1 MLTGYVFCAPL
12 QTKKAKEI
20 VQKYFDTV
28 YYRFSGSRKILSD
41 NGTEFKNRVFEDIV
55 KKLGCEV
62 RVYSPPYRPQSNG
75 RKECFH
81 KFLKVCMG
89 KHINP
94 RLEWDEVIPMATT
107 AYNFS
112 PHTTSKERLFFLM
125 FSRDPLTGLKKL
137 LGDTVRYLG
146 ENGGR
151 LDLTVLQNTYQLAAQ
166 NVQKAREKAEG
177 KEPLI
182 PSIFQSGNLVTS
194 RDHMAK
200 AFKPKYKGEY
210 RIVKMLGKTQVL
222 LRNARGEEMKH
233 HATHIKKTN
242 PVEETVDKIPD
253 FKKFGRAVKLHFNPD
268 IVPNLGWEYKAAE
281 VSIIICSEKCTFS
294 MKWKLISKILI
305 LHSCMKFIY
314 SNKPQKMLRV
324 LNRYHKVMR
333 CLCNTNTNN
342 VGLSSIVV

>member
-1 MLTGYVFCAPL
+1 
-12 QTKKAKEI
+12 
-20 VQKYFDTV
+20 
-28 YYRFSGSRKILSD
+28 
-41 NGTEFKNRVFEDIV
+41 
-55 KKLGCEV
+55 
-62 RVYSPPYRPQSNG
+62 
-75 RKECFH
+75 
-81 KFLKVCMG
+81 MG

-107 AYNFS
+107 TYNFF
-112 PHTTSKERLFFLM
+112 PHTTSKERPFFLK
-125 FSRDPLTGLKKL
+125 FGHDPLVGLEKL
-137 LGDTVRYLG
+137 LGNTVRYLG

-177 KEPLI
+177 KEPLV
-182 PSIFQSGNLVTS
+182 PLIFQSDDLVTL
-194 RDHMAK
+194 RDHTAK
-200 AFKPKYKGEY
+200 AFEPKYKGEY

-233 HATHIKKTN
+233 HVTHIKKTN

-253 FKKFGRAVKLHFNPD
+253 FKKFGRAVKLHLNPD
-268 IVPNLGWEYKAAE
+268 IVPNLGWEYEAAK
-281 VSIIICSEKCTFS
+281 VSTIACPEKSTFS
-294 MKWKLISKILI
+294 TKWKLISKILI
-305 LHSCMKFIY
+305 LHSCVKFIY

-333 CLCNTNTNN
+333 YLYNANTNN